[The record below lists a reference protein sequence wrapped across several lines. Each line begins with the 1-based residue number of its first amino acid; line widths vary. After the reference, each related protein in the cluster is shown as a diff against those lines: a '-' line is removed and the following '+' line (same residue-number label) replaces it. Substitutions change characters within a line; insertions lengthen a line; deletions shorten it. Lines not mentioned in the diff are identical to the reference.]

1 MMKKLNPRP
10 RLLRW
15 HFDDE
20 VETDIPEEWKWIEVT
35 MHFTD
40 DSRRWSILYT
50 PERLLN
56 NLSRPNIDPPG
67 LHMQQLIV
75 VRSYEISDIDRVLR
89 VFDEEDKLI
98 EASMAYPE

>member
-1 MMKKLNPRP
+1 MMKELNPRP

-20 VETDIPEEWKWIEVT
+20 VETDIPEEWNWIEVT

-40 DSRRWSILYT
+40 DSKRWSILYT